1 MNTEYDVVIPDL
13 KINLDDLGITDSTYE
28 EFTDKEL
35 RKMIAGTMSTVE
47 EGAII
52 SGEVIAVRDKHVIV
66 DIGYKSEGVISND
79 EFPNIKEIVPGKKI
93 EVLLVEKEN
102 RGGNVH
108 ISKSAADEQRA
119 WDVTLKACDDGTRVT
134 GKILRKVKGGLII
147 DIGIEAFLPASQ
159 ISLQNIKGID
169 EYIGQDMEVKVLKI
183 NHERQ
188 NVVVSRRELLDEER
202 SVQRQDFLSKVKVG
216 DVQKGIV
223 KNITD
228 FGAFV
233 DLMGI
238 DGLLHLTDMKWGRIN
253 HPSDIIS
260 LNEEIDVMVIG
271 IDYDKERVSLGIKQM
286 IDNPWLDIAERYAVG
301 TLIPGKVVNLLPYG
315 AFMELEEGIEGL
327 IHISEFS
334 WTRKVNHPSEF
345 LKLGDKV
352 EAIVLSVEPYE
363 QKISLGLRQT
373 QENPWETIDERYPI
387 GAKIEGVVRS
397 LTTYG
402 AFVELEDGIDGL
414 IHVSDM
420 SWTRKINHPSEVLKK
435 GEKIETV
442 VLSVKADERKIALGI
457 KQLTEDPWDRIH
469 DHYSDGDVVTGEI
482 TNITSFGAFI
492 KLRDD
497 IEGLIHISEVVE
509 GGVKD
514 IKDVLKVGE
523 EATGKIVRIDSVDKK
538 IAVSIKDYVYDKEH
552 ENDVVAEESKD
563 DDQKSKARTQ
573 RFEEGINITFGD
585 EKKAEENVDQA
596 SRLEEDGEQKTEDGE
611 QKTEEVAEEAPNVD
625 QASRLEEDGEQ
636 KTEEVA
642 EEAPN
647 VDQASRLEED
657 GEQKTEEVAEEAP
670 NVDQASRL
678 EEDGEQKTEEVAEE
692 APNVAQASRLEKAEE
707 EPNVAQASRL
717 GKTEKAPAKEEEKAE
732 KTSSE

>member
-13 KINLDDLGITDSTYE
+13 KINIEALGITDSTYE

-52 SGEVIAVRDKHVIV
+52 TGEVIAVRDKHVII

-79 EFPNIKEIVPGKKI
+79 EFDDITEIVPGKKV

-202 SVQRQDFLSKVKVG
+202 SVQRLEFLSKVKVG

-387 GAKIEGVVRS
+387 GAKIDGVVRS

-435 GEKIETV
+435 GEKIQTV

-457 KQLTEDPWDRIH
+457 KQLNEDPWDRIH
-469 DHYSDGDVVTGEI
+469 DHYSEGDVVTGEI

-514 IKDVLKVGE
+514 IKDVLKVGQQ
-523 EATGKIVRIDSVDKK
+523 ATGKIVRIDSVDKK
-538 IAVSIKDYVYDKEH
+538 IAVSIKDYVYDQEH
-552 ENDVVAEESKD
+552 ENDVDAVESKD
-563 DDQKSKARTQ
+563 DDQKSKARPQ

-585 EKKAEENVDQA
+585 EKKAEE
-596 SRLEEDGEQKTEDGE
+596 QKTEDGE
-611 QKTEEVAEEAPNVD
+611 QKTEEVAEEKAEAVTEEV
-625 QASRLEEDGEQ
+625 SVKEED

-642 EEAPN
+642 EE
-647 VDQASRLEED
+647 
-657 GEQKTEEVAEEAP
+657 KTEAVAEE
-670 NVDQASRL
+670 
-678 EEDGEQKTEEVAEE
+678 
-692 APNVAQASRLEKAEE
+692 
-707 EPNVAQASRL
+707 
-717 GKTEKAPAKEEEKAE
+717 APAKEEEKAE
-732 KTSSE
+732 EKAEEASAKKEEKAEEKTSSE